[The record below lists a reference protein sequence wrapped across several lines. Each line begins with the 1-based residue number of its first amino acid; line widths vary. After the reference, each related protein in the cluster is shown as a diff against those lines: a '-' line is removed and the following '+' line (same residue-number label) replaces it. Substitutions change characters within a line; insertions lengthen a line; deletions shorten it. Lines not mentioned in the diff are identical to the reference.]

1 MLRLKEERVM
11 RVVKRC
17 LVRLA
22 RRSIGQSSSR
32 RDTAVGEKPSNVNL
46 NVRAFLAA
54 FMIRYHSGHVF
65 EQNGMAERL
74 LLDEATQLV
83 DSFYAAIAS
92 IRATGTFVDNP
103 ETPFMQ
109 VLLNYFD
116 TFKKWKTPN
125 TPQLVT
131 RVENAIIS
139 LTIEEAR
146 IPADQPEDSHLRL
159 AFKRDIRRLKDKLVE
174 IAGARVLAKLEARV
188 IIIMRP
194 PSTNKWMMMHF
205 CFIIGTT
212 TAALVLAV
220 LAARYAIRGPAS
232 R

>member
-1 MLRLKEERVM
+1 MKRDDVM

-17 LVRLA
+17 LARLA
-22 RRSIGQSSSR
+22 WRSIGQSSR
-32 RDTAVGEKPSNVNL
+32 RGTAVGEKPSNVNL

-74 LLDEATQLV
+74 LFHAATELV
-83 DSFYAAIAS
+83 YSFYAAIAS
-92 IRATGTFVDNP
+92 IRATNGTFVDNP
-103 ETPFMQ
+103 QTPFMQ

-116 TFKKWKTPN
+116 AFKDWKTPDA
-125 TPQLVT
+125 PKLVT
-131 RVENAIIS
+131 RIENSIVA

-146 IPADQPEDSHLRL
+146 IPADEPEDSHVRV
-159 AFKRDIRRLKDKLVE
+159 AFTRDIRRLKDKLAE
-174 IAGARVLAKLEARV
+174 IGGARVLAKLEARV

-194 PSTNKWMMMHF
+194 PTPSTSNKWMHF
-205 CFIIGTT
+205 CFIIGTTT

-220 LAARYAIRGPAS
+220 LAARYAIRGHA
-232 R
+232 

>member
-1 MLRLKEERVM
+1 M

-17 LVRLA
+17 LLRLA
-22 RRSIGQSSSR
+22 RRSIEQSSSR
-32 RDTAVGEKPSNVNL
+32 RDTAVGEKQSKTAVNKL
-46 NVRAFLAA
+46 NVRVFLAA
-54 FMIRYHSGHVF
+54 FMIRYHSGNVF
-65 EQNGMAERL
+65 EQNGVAERL

-131 RVENAIIS
+131 RIENSIVA

-146 IPADQPEDSHLRL
+146 IPADQPEDSHLRV

-174 IAGARVLAKLEARV
+174 IGGARVLAKLEARV

-212 TAALVLAV
+212 TTAALVLAV
-220 LAARYAIRGPAS
+220 LAARYAIRGHA
-232 R
+232 